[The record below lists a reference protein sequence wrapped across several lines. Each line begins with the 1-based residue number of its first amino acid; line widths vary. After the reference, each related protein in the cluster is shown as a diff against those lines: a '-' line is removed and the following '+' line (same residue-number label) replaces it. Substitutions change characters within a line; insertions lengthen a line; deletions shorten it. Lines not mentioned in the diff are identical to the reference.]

1 MEQNPREK
9 YIVDI
14 PNVEGPKDIH
24 LNKYIS
30 IPSTVHG
37 YSLAVE
43 YMRDWLL
50 SLYPQDFFKTVHIGG
65 NHAFYDYRKFN
76 KERLHQ
82 IIKPAVAITP
92 TLNTDYNRDMVEL
105 IQGGLN
111 IYTRR
116 SPHYNDRFF
125 NDFDSNLFIGIQ
137 FRQLEMPF
145 NIKMRV
151 RSRAQQLDLL
161 EYTRLA
167 CRIGS
172 TQTHFIDMDC
182 HVPYDIMMALALDMG
197 FDLEKDEKGIYKI
210 SDIVSFLQY
219 LNSHSLVPFNYKLRT
234 INGKCEFF
242 IRIKNCHVHISCLDG
257 ITIDDGEKQG
267 STDYNFHIEFN
278 PVVHFSVPA
287 IYSYYSNHEHRIMG
301 KEIGDINAL
310 YQIVSVRPPEVNEK
324 GWGQYLTTQ
333 WIEESRHLTEI
344 KFEEL
349 INNNDL
355 RRVIKHNV
363 DIGLSP
369 AMFMDIKLYNGQRDI
384 DLVIDWEKYR
394 IVINEDVR
402 EEVSDIAIYADLNY
416 INNTLSNLDH
426 IDESRFTQTS

>member
-1 MEQNPREK
+1 MNEK
-9 YIVDI
+9 IHEKHIVDL
-14 PNVEGPKDIH
+14 PSLHGPDDIH

-37 YSLAVE
+37 YSLAIE
-43 YMRDWLL
+43 FMRDWIL
-50 SLYPQDFFKTVHIGG
+50 SLYPQEFFKTVHIGG
-65 NHAFYDYRKFN
+65 NHAYADYRKFN

-82 IIKPAVAITP
+82 IVKPAIAITP
-92 TLNTDYNRDMVEL
+92 NLNTDYNRDNVEL

-125 NDFDSNLFIGIQ
+125 NDFDSNCFIGIQ

-145 NIKMRV
+145 SIKMRV

-161 EYTRLA
+161 EYTRIA
-167 CRIGS
+167 ARIGS

-197 FDLEKDEKGIYKI
+197 FEVVKEDDTYKI
-210 SDIVSFLQY
+210 KDIISFLRY

-242 IRIKNCHVHISCLDG
+242 IRIKDCHVHISCLDG
-257 ITIDDGEKQG
+257 IAIDDGEKQG
-267 STDYNFHIEFN
+267 STDYNFHIEFTSTL
-278 PVVHFSVPA
+278 HFSVPA
-287 IYSYYSNHEHRIMG
+287 IYSYYSKNEHRIMN

-310 YQIVSVRPPEVNEK
+310 YQIISVKPPEVNER

-333 WIEESRHLTEI
+333 WIEDSNHLDEI
-344 KFEEL
+344 GFEEL

-355 RRVIKHNV
+355 KRVIKHNV

-369 AMFMDIKLYNGQRDI
+369 AMFMDIKLYNGQQDI
-384 DLVIDWEKYR
+384 GIKIDWEHYK
-394 IVINEDVR
+394 IIIKQDVR
-402 EEVSDIAIYADLNY
+402 EEVSDIAIYADLGY
-416 INNTLSNLDH
+416 INDTLANLDH
-426 IDESRFTQTS
+426 INDSRFTQTS

>member
-1 MEQNPREK
+1 MKENPREK

-182 HVPYDIMMALALDMG
+182 HVPYDIMMALALDIG

-219 LNSHSLVPFNYKLRT
+219 L
-234 INGKCEFF
+234 
-242 IRIKNCHVHISCLDG
+242 
-257 ITIDDGEKQG
+257 
-267 STDYNFHIEFN
+267 
-278 PVVHFSVPA
+278 
-287 IYSYYSNHEHRIMG
+287 
-301 KEIGDINAL
+301 
-310 YQIVSVRPPEVNEK
+310 
-324 GWGQYLTTQ
+324 
-333 WIEESRHLTEI
+333 
-344 KFEEL
+344 
-349 INNNDL
+349 
-355 RRVIKHNV
+355 
-363 DIGLSP
+363 
-369 AMFMDIKLYNGQRDI
+369 
-384 DLVIDWEKYR
+384 
-394 IVINEDVR
+394 
-402 EEVSDIAIYADLNY
+402 
-416 INNTLSNLDH
+416 
-426 IDESRFTQTS
+426 